1 MSNSHTDQITVY
13 GLKSCDTCRKA
24 QKWLQSLQLDFRFH
38 DLRAD
43 GLDEEML
50 GHWLGSDFSS
60 KLLNQRSTTW
70 RQLTEAEKASSA
82 TDLKSLLRHHPA
94 LIKRPV
100 FTRGN
105 RVLAVGFKPAELE
118 TVLNS

>member
-50 GHWLGSDFSS
+50 GHWLGSEFSS

-70 RQLTEAEKASSA
+70 RQLTDAEKASST
-82 TDLKSLLRHHPA
+82 TDLKSLLVHHPA

-100 FTRGN
+100 FTRGDK
-105 RVLAVGFKPAELE
+105 VLAVGFKPAELE